1 MGPWQRPIDSGW
13 STGILEPAKIFVA
26 ILGGA
31 CDVAKVLDVGLLSV
45 AAGRDFPRAAEST
58 VGGNPSFM
66 SPEQAAGGVV
76 DSRTDIYALG
86 AILYFILTGKSP
98 FEKVSRGVPI
108 VVPASAL
115 VRPPPQI
122 GAQVPGDLE
131 AVVLRCLATAP
142 ADRYLDSQALV
153 TAPSTCDC
161 TAEWDESRAE
171 KWWLEQAS
179 RQLPQDAT
187 GAGLKDG
194 REVESADID

>member
-1 MGPWQRPIDSGW
+1 M
-13 STGILEPAKIFVA
+13 
-26 ILGGA
+26 
-31 CDVAKVLDVGLLSV
+31 AKVLDVGLLSV

-76 DSRTDIYALG
+76 DSRTDIYAFG
-86 AILYFILTGKSP
+86 TILYFILTGKSP

-108 VVPASAL
+108 VVPATAL

-122 GAQVPGDLE
+122 GRRSGRSGGRRAAD
-131 AVVLRCLATAP
+131 CLATAP

-153 TAPSTCDC
+153 TALSTCDC